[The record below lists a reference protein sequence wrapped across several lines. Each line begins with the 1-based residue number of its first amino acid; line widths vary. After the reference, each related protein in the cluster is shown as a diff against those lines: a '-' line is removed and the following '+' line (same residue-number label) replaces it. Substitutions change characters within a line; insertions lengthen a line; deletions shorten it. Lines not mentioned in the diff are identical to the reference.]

1 MKCFISLTLL
11 CLSIV
16 VVAQT
21 SGNLSYNQIT
31 PLEKEAHATHIDG
44 EIMLSVSG
52 LLNAR
57 ANTFV
62 AFFHVIQ
69 VGETA
74 ELTDSLMMA
83 RIRKFKIALN
93 KLKTDSIVFTTD
105 MISFVPKYD
114 FHVLNKLFSKT
125 YNEVPDGFE
134 LQKNVIVRY
143 HKASD
148 LDAIV
153 TAAAKAEIY
162 DLVKVD
168 YFLKDI
174 KQQYDQLRAQCM
186 EVLKTKIKSCEA
198 LGIKLDALRK
208 TFADDFSTVLPQNRY
223 GSYQAV
229 ARPSLDAIKKSST
242 GISKLRTPELSPS
255 KYYQAV
261 PYSAFDVVIN
271 PVVDEPMVQLSF
283 QVSMKFFL
291 PAVES
296 AHNNELFLITPN
308 GQLQKIE
315 GLHR

>member
-1 MKCFISLTLL
+1 MKYFIFLMLL
-11 CLSIV
+11 CFSIS
-16 VVAQT
+16 VVAQR
-21 SGNLSYNQIT
+21 SGNLSYNQIA
-31 PLEKEAHATHIDG
+31 PQEYELQATQTDG
-44 EIMLSVSG
+44 EIILSVSG

-57 ANTFV
+57 ADTFV
-62 AFFHVIQ
+62 ASFDVMQ

-74 ELTDSLMMA
+74 EMTDSLMTA
-83 RIRKFKIALN
+83 RILKFKIALG
-93 KLKTDSIVFTTD
+93 KLKIDSIAFTTD

-143 HKASD
+143 HNASD

-168 YFLKDI
+168 YFLKDV
-174 KQQYDQLRAQCM
+174 KQQYDQLRTQCM

-229 ARPSLDAIKKSST
+229 ARPSLDAIKKSSA
-242 GISKLRTPELSPS
+242 GISKLRTADLSPS

-261 PYSAFDVVIN
+261 PYSDFDVVIN
-271 PVVDEPMVQLSF
+271 PVVDEPMVQLSY

-291 PAVES
+291 PPVES
-296 AHNNELFLITPN
+296 TNSELFLITPN